1 MRVVGG
7 GQPGS
12 DVQELADARG
22 AQLVHTGDQEAPQHL
37 GDNRQRR
44 HRLKHLLP
52 GLTVSAEVVLAA
64 DPVVPHA
71 GRVRHARIKSGQLA
85 AALRGRPR

>member
-1 MRVVGG
+1 MGVVGG

-22 AQLVHTGDQEAPQHL
+22 RQLVHRGDQEAPQHL
-37 GDNRQRR
+37 GDDRQRG
-44 HRLKHLLP
+44 HRLQHVIP
-52 GLTVSAEVVLAA
+52 GFTVSTEVVLAA

-71 GRVRHARIKSGQLA
+71 GRVRHAGVKAGKLA
-85 AALRGRPR
+85 VALRGPQ